1 MEKTYKIGRIELTQ
15 QALGVFII
23 GAIVSLMA
31 LVTLRSVKGA
41 GVATG
46 FFAFTCYTTYLT
58 NCVVVGNCKELAWV
72 LVALNALNALF
83 VMNMIRLKKYI

>member
-1 MEKTYKIGRIELTQ
+1 MYKIGKIELTQ

-23 GAIVSLMA
+23 GAIVSLSA
-31 LVTLRSVKGA
+31 LAILRSAKGA
-41 GVATG
+41 GVAAA

-72 LVALNALNALF
+72 LVALNAFNAIFL
-83 VMNMIRLKKYI
+83 VNKIRHLK

>member
-1 MEKTYKIGRIELTQ
+1 MEKMYKIGKITLTQ

-23 GAIVSLMA
+23 GTI
-31 LVTLRSVKGA
+31 VTLTALAILRSAKGV
-41 GVATG
+41 GVAAG

-72 LVALNALNALF
+72 LVALNAITALTA
-83 VMNMIRLKKYI
+83 ITSIKKLRD